1 MPTILIVEDNEM
13 NRDMLSRR
21 LIKRGFD
28 VRTAINGI
36 EAIGLAQE
44 LPDLILMD
52 LSLPELD
59 GIEATRRIKQS
70 RRTAD
75 IPVIALTAHAMTT
88 DRERALA
95 AGCADFDTKPV
106 DFARILEKIGR
117 QLRLRQADASASP
130 LPPTGADLL
139 RADGAAPPDQGHLL
153 VVDDDPANR
162 DMLSRRLARRGYD
175 VVCAASGPEALA
187 CVERQ
192 TFDAVLLD
200 LMMPEMSGLEVLDI
214 LRQTYPPLVLP
225 VVMITARDRSEDVVE
240 ALGRGA
246 TDYITK
252 PVDFTVAAARIRNH
266 VEACR
271 AQRSIR
277 LREQRY
283 LLAARASS
291 DAVWDWDIDA
301 GVVYFSEQ
309 WGRLTGTASSS
320 EVETLE
326 HWLSLVHP
334 ADRECVRQSLGE
346 HLCGDMPQWESEHR
360 LRHADG
366 SYRWVLACGVTVH
379 DAGRPTRMAGSI
391 ADVTDTRGSD
401 PLTGLP
407 NRLLFLDRLDCAL
420 QGSVSRCAVLFL
432 DIDRFK
438 EVNDGLGHL
447 AGDELLRQVA
457 RRIEAG
463 LRRGDMVGHLSE
475 RATLSRL
482 GGDEFAVLL
491 EHVPDE
497 AAAQLVAERISGGM
511 RTPFVIGGREV
522 TASASIGI
530 VVSSGDMSALDMLRD
545 ADLAMYR
552 AKARG
557 RGLVEIFDQT
567 MREEM
572 QLRLALENDLRQAFV
587 VGEFELL
594 YQPIFELQH
603 PQLHGFEA
611 LVRWRHPVRGLL
623 SPDAFLPIVEEAGM
637 IVELGRWVLRQS
649 CHQLRQW
656 DALQPAGRPLTM
668 SVNVSPLQFA
678 TPGLVDD
685 VTAALLDSGIAAD
698 RLKLE
703 IVETTLLRGSETVL
717 ATLRQLRELGVGL
730 VLDDFGTGYSS
741 LSYLQAFPLSTLKI
755 DRSFVMR
762 MNESEHEPLEI
773 VRTIVGLAHNLGLDV
788 TAEGIE
794 TPQQLTCLRQLACM
808 FGQGY
813 YFERPLS
820 VDDAQTLLM
829 QPRSEVPP
837 VGEMAPAPTRHTTA
851 DRPRPEPTPM
861 R

>member
-21 LIKRGFD
+21 LLKRGFD

-70 RRTAD
+70 PRTAD

-117 QLRLRQADASASP
+117 QLRLRQTDALASP
-130 LPPTGADLL
+130 LHPTDVEVR

-153 VVDDDPANR
+153 VVDDDLANR

-200 LMMPEMSGLEVLDI
+200 MMMPGMSGLEVLDI
-214 LRQTYPPLVLP
+214 LRQTYPPLSLP

-277 LREQRY
+277 LREERY
-283 LLAARASS
+283 VLAARASS

-301 GVVYFSEQ
+301 GVVHFSEQ
-309 WGRLTGTASSS
+309 WGRLTGTASTS
-320 EVETLE
+320 EAETLE

-334 ADRECVRQSLGE
+334 ADRECVRLSLGE
-346 HLCGDMPQWESEHR
+346 HLRGGMPQWESEHR

-391 ADVTDTRGSD
+391 ADVTETRGSD

-407 NRLLFLDRLDCAL
+407 NRLLFLDRLGCAL
-420 QGSVSRCAVLFL
+420 QSVSRCAVLCL

-491 EHVPDE
+491 EHVADE
-497 AAAQLVAERISGGM
+497 AAAQLVAERVSSGM

-530 VVSSGDMSALDMLRD
+530 VVSSADMSALDMLRD

-572 QLRLALENDLRQAFV
+572 QLRLALETDLRQAFV

-594 YQPIFELQH
+594 YQPIFELQQH
-603 PQLHGFEA
+603 PLLHGFEA

-623 SPDAFLPIVEEAGM
+623 SPDAFLPVVEEAGM

-656 DALQPAGRPLTM
+656 DALQPAGQPLSM
-668 SVNVSPLQFA
+668 SVNVSPQQFA

-717 ATLRQLRELGVGL
+717 ATLRQLRELGVAL

-813 YFERPLS
+813 YFQRPLS
-820 VDDAQTLLM
+820 ADDAQTLLM
-829 QPRSEVPP
+829 QPR
-837 VGEMAPAPTRHTTA
+837 GEGDPIDAAAPAAARHPTA
-851 DRPRPEPTPM
+851 DHSWPEPTPV